1 MFDPDK
7 NLPACMIPD
16 GGECCEAYAKLY
28 AAWKA
33 LHTPS
38 PAALDPVTVEALKAC
53 REFLEGMN
61 KQVTVGGPFIGV
73 ISSQSPTYAL
83 IEKINRAL
91 LTQPAPSGNAQEVDS
106 K

>member
-1 MFDPDK
+1 
-7 NLPACMIPD
+7 MIKELKS
-16 GGECCEAYAKLY
+16 GNAGA
-28 AAWKA
+28 
-33 LHTPS
+33 
-38 PAALDPVTVEALKAC
+38 VEALKAC

-61 KQVTVGGPFIGV
+61 KQVTVGPFIGV

-91 LTQPAPSGNAQEVDS
+91 LAQPAPSGNAQEVDS